1 MKRLAAAFVLFAAAS
16 VAAQESGDAVLAQQ
30 RLAMLLR
37 ETTKLY
43 EAGQYQAAL
52 QRLDTVQG
60 PSAQDLSVLNLRGA
74 ILTKVGEYN
83 QAGELFRNILA
94 ANPDYFPAAF
104 NLGELLFMQ
113 GQYEPALESFQ
124 SMLGRDPRNE
134 LLRFKIALCQLI
146 LNRDED
152 AKKTAAGLIPAG
164 STPAWYYAQAIF
176 ARKAGDEKKAR
187 KNLSAAR
194 SIYRESGCQ
203 LFDESI
209 ANVKF

>member
-1 MKRLAAAFVLFAAAS
+1 MKRLAAALVLFAAAS
-16 VAAQESGDAVLAQQ
+16 VAAQETGNAVLQQQ
-30 RLAMLLR
+30 RLAMVLR

-60 PSAQDLSVLNLRGA
+60 AAAKDLAVLNLRGA
-74 ILTKVGEYN
+74 ILSKTGDYS
-83 QAGELFRNILA
+83 QAGELFRSILA

-124 SMLGRDPRNE
+124 TMLARDPRNE
-134 LLRFKIALCQLI
+134 LLRFKTALCQLV

-152 AKKTAAGLIPAG
+152 AKKTAAGLVPTG
-164 STPAWYYAQAIF
+164 STPAWYYAQAVF
-176 ARKAGDEKKAR
+176 ARKAGDESRAR
-187 KNLSAAR
+187 KNLSAAK
-194 SIYRESGCQ
+194 SIYRDSGCQ

-209 ANVKF
+209 ATVKF